1 MKTLNTKA
9 ILSAFGIVAML
20 SSPAFAQKPTRQV
33 SQEQSAQYQAPV
45 APYHNGDTVTGSA
58 SNRFEQENGFYAGN
72 RAQ

>member
-1 MKTLNTKA
+1 MKTLNTKV

-33 SQEQSAQYQAPV
+33 SQSAQYQAPV